1 MVVFDSWLKPSHLS
15 GLKIFGSG
23 KRVAS
28 RSSKCK
34 VKLILVYNVSDTV
47 RVKVAKILLPLGVLW
62 LLGILP
68 ACHSVVV
75 VDANW
80 ASSSGTT
87 LCIQHPGGVSAKSYL
102 V

>member
-1 MVVFDSWLKPSHLS
+1 M
-15 GLKIFGSG
+15 
-23 KRVAS
+23 AS

-47 RVKVAKILLPLGVLW
+47 RVKVANILLPLGVLW
-62 LLGILP
+62 LLGTP
-68 ACHSVVV
+68 PECHSVVV

-80 ASSSGTT
+80 VSSSGTT
-87 LCIQHPGGVSAKSYL
+87 LCIQHPEGVSANADL